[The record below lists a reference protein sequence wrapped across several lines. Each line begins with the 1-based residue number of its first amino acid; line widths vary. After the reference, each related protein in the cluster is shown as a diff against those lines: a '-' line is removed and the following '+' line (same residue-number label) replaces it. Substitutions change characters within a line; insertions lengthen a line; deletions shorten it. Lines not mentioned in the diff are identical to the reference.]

1 MNRYQHRMSLK
12 GTAALTLS
20 PVALLLI
27 LSNPAWAQR
36 GSPAGS
42 SANMDRARESGV
54 IEHQQQLQVLLN
66 SKEPAHT
73 AEQRRLQAIIEQTKQ
88 DFDRIQVLNREL
100 VNTTSAVAA
109 DAFDYRTLTDMTS
122 EIRKRA
128 RRLKDNISL
137 PPPVD
142 DKEPLAKREDEF
154 DREEMKAAL
163 KMLSAH
169 IVSFT
174 TNPLFQSA
182 NLIDARL
189 GAKASRDLDIIIE
202 LSNSIKKS
210 AEKLGKSAP

>member
-12 GTAALTLS
+12 GIASLTLMA
-20 PVALLLI
+20 VALLLI
-27 LSNPAWAQR
+27 LSSPALAQR

-66 SKEPAHT
+66 SKEPART
-73 AEQRRLQAIIEQTKQ
+73 SEQRRLQAIIEQTKQ

-109 DAFDYRTLTDMTS
+109 DAFNYRSLTDMTS

-137 PPPVD
+137 PPPDD
-142 DKEPLAKREDEF
+142 DKQPLAKREGELGQ
-154 DREEMKAAL
+154 EEMKAAL
-163 KMLSAH
+163 KVLSAH

-174 TNPLFQSA
+174 TNPLFQTT

-210 AEKLGKSAP
+210 AEKLGKTAP

>member
-1 MNRYQHRMSLK
+1 MNRYQHGMSLK
-12 GTAALTLS
+12 GIAALTLA
-20 PVALLLI
+20 PVSLLLI

-66 SKEPAHT
+66 SKEPART

-100 VNTTSAVAA
+100 VNTTSAAPA
-109 DAFDYRTLTDMTS
+109 DAVNYRTLTDMTS

-137 PPPVD
+137 PPPAD
-142 DKEPLAKREDEF
+142 EKEPLAKIESDL

-163 KMLSAH
+163 KMLSAR

-174 TNPLFQSA
+174 TNPLFQTT
-182 NLIDARL
+182 NMIDARL
-189 GAKASRDLDIIIE
+189 GAKASRDLDVIIE
-202 LSNSIKKS
+202 LSNNIKKS